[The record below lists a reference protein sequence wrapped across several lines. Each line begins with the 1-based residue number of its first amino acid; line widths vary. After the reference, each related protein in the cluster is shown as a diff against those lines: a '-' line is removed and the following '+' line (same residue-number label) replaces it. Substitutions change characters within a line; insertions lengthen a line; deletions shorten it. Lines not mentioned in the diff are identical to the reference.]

1 MVIISIC
8 VAILYLALMLAFTIG
23 FDKVKDFF
31 LSDGTSKTK
40 FSVVIPFRNEAEN
53 LPQLLKSLN
62 TLNYPKHLF
71 EVILAD
77 DDSDDDG
84 ISIITETIETSQ
96 LNIRIIKNHRA
107 SGAPKKDAIVTAI
120 QHAKFDWVITTDA
133 DCVLPKFW
141 LDSFDAF
148 IQYKNPVC
156 IVAPVT
162 YSEENTFLSRFQLLD
177 LFSLQGATIGGFGIN
192 KPFLCNGANFA
203 YTQSVFKDVNGFEG
217 NMNISS
223 GDDIFLLEKI
233 VKKHP
238 NAVHYLK
245 CEKVIVTTKPQATWQ
260 ELIQQRI
267 RWAAK
272 TSAYNNWFGKLVG
285 ISVLLMN
292 LSIVLLPL
300 LSLIGF
306 FNIKIWVYLLVIK
319 LNIDFL
325 LLYKTSAFFNQ
336 RRAFRSFLTSFFVYL
351 FFSVY
356 VGYLSLFKSYTWKER
371 TFKR

>member
-8 VAILYLALMLAFTIG
+8 IAILYLAIMLAFTFG
-23 FDKVKDFF
+23 FDKVKGFF
-31 LSDGTSKTK
+31 LSDSTAKTK
-40 FSVVIPFRNEAEN
+40 FSVVIPFRNEASN
-53 LPQLLKSLN
+53 LPELLKSLSS
-62 TLNYPKHLF
+62 LNYPKHLF
-71 EVILAD
+71 EVILVD

-84 ISIITETIETSQ
+84 ISIITETIDTSQ
-96 LNIRIIKNHRA
+96 LNISIIKNHRA

-120 QHAKFDWVITTDA
+120 QHTKYDWIITTDA

-148 IQYKNPVC
+148 IQHKSPLC

-177 LFSLQGATIGGFGIN
+177 LFSLQGATIGGFGLN

-203 YTQSVFKDVNGFEG
+203 YTKSVFRDVNGFEG

-238 NAVHYLK
+238 NAVQYLK

-336 RRAFRSFLTSFFVYL
+336 RRAFRSFLTSFFVYP